1 MNDKSNSEMDI
12 IYDMIRYQFVDINIM
27 SQAIR
32 DCNSFR
38 NSTKFKEIL
47 MIETYKRIKKSKSI
61 FEVFEGEDKNK
72 FGFDRET
79 INRIDKFRGEKVK
92 ERLNEYTDKSRKLY
106 SNANIKSHDL
116 TTDISDSFINNNF
129 YKPRKREVG
138 KVS

>member
-1 MNDKSNSEMDI
+1 MKI
-12 IYDMIRYQFVDINIM
+12 
-27 SQAIR
+27 
-32 DCNSFR
+32 
-38 NSTKFKEIL
+38 
-47 MIETYKRIKKSKSI
+47 
-61 FEVFEGEDKNK
+61 
-72 FGFDRET
+72 
-79 INRIDKFRGEKVK
+79 K